1 MKKVVSLLLVVALLL
16 SFGMV
21 YAASSG
27 TGKFS
32 VPITKNDALNGPVG
46 QILGVVQFL
55 GYAFAIGM
63 LIVLGIKYVMAS
75 AQEKAD
81 LKKGMLSY
89 IIGAVMIAGAAT
101 IPGVI
106 AGMISW

>member
-1 MKKVVSLLLVVALLL
+1 MKKIVSLLLIVCTFLLFGSTYVLATTPSMPTPGGTPPSFVA
-16 SFGMV
+16 
-21 YAASSG
+21 
-27 TGKFS
+27 
-32 VPITKNDALNGPVG
+32 PIG
-46 QILGVVQFL
+46 QILGAIQSI
-55 GYAFAIGM
+55 GYAFAVGM

-89 IIGAVMIAGAAT
+89 VIGAIMIAGAAT